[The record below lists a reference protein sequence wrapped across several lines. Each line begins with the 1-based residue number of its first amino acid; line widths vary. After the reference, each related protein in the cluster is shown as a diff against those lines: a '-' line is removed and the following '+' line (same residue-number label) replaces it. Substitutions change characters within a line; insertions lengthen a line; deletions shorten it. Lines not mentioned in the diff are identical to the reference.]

1 MLICLPPLKMYNKN
15 IWSFK
20 GKSSRDILF
29 QLSKVESL
37 ILKETVGFSFQ
48 IIIKTCMT
56 NLILYHLF
64 IKYNELNNQAEF
76 S

>member
-1 MLICLPPLKMYNKN
+1 MLIPPKMYNKN

-20 GKSSRDILF
+20 ANLPGVFLF
-29 QLSKVESL
+29 QLTVE
-37 ILKETVGFSFQ
+37 FSFQ

-56 NLILYHLF
+56 NLTFYHLF